1 MLKAVGVVLDFPPV
15 VVQVFEVEA
24 VDAVH
29 LLHRQDLAD
38 FVFVFVGQGLGMGFV
53 NFGAGGHVHAPV
65 VEQAAGVD
73 LVTHLDTHHV
83 KAHA

>member
-1 MLKAVGVVLDFPPV
+1 
-15 VVQVFEVEA
+15 
-24 VDAVH
+24 
-29 LLHRQDLAD
+29 
-38 FVFVFVGQGLGMGFV
+38 MGFV